1 MRIEMDMK
9 AIVEASMSG
18 ARINQGADV
27 VLYLDPA
34 GTCKVDGRWCF
45 LPVMAIEGSDGYAEF
60 LPRYRDEIA
69 GWFGD
74 DEEAAQEKVDEI
86 NRDAGYE
93 PEAAIALVGASMARA
108 AERDH
113 SDGLQVRR

>member
-1 MRIEMDMK
+1 MDVK

-18 ARINQGADV
+18 ARVNQGADV
-27 VLYLDPA
+27 VLYLDTA
-34 GTCKVDGRWCF
+34 NCKVDGRWCF
-45 LPVMAIEGSDGYAEF
+45 LPVMAVEGSDGYAEF
-60 LPRYRDEIA
+60 LPRYRDKIA
-69 GWFGD
+69 EWFGD
-74 DEEAAQEKVDEI
+74 DQEAAQEKVDEI

-113 SDGLQVRR
+113 RDGVQLRR